1 MLADPASQ
9 IRISEWW
16 DDDQAIQSM
25 LSGLRILENSSKI
38 PIPFRIESDSTNRG
52 RKESRQ
58 QLFQLDEK
66 NTKENV
72 RFFAYYEIGATY
84 CSH

>member
-58 QLFQLDEK
+58 QL
-66 NTKENV
+66 
-72 RFFAYYEIGATY
+72 
-84 CSH
+84 SHSSLMKKIQKKMFDSSLIMR